1 MRPRCRRLANAT
13 PESVESMLLCVLV
26 AISNPVTPRSSR
38 AQADEG
44 RRGRETH
51 LEAISL
57 AKETPLGGG
66 ADRRMPTVRRTNE
79 AMASSVTCGQ

>member
-1 MRPRCRRLANAT
+1 LANAT
-13 PESVESMLLCVLV
+13 PESVESMLLCVRV
-26 AISNPVTPRSSR
+26 AVNNPVTPRSSR
-38 AQADEG
+38 AKTDEG

-57 AKETPLGGG
+57 ANETPLGGG

-79 AMASSVTCGQ
+79 TMASRVTCEQ